1 MTLPGGFSL
10 PVSLV
15 CDTLTWTEMEEM
27 AVDETTARKQ
37 LTDSFHQYLTNQMI
51 AGTVSAGDEVMETK
65 QACYLLTGQY
75 VCSEMIGRERLE
87 NGVTHE
93 QSD

>member
-15 CDTLTWTEMEEM
+15 CDQITWSQMEERP
-27 AVDETTARKQ
+27 VDETTAREQ
-37 LTDSFHQYLTNQMI
+37 LTDALHQYLSDQMI

-65 QACYLLTGQY
+65 QACYQLTGQY
-75 VCSEMIGRERLE
+75 ICSEMIGRERLE